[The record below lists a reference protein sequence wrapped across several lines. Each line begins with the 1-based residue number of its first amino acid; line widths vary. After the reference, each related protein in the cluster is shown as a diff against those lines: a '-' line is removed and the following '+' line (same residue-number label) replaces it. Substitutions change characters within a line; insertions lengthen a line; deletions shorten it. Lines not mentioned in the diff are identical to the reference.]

1 MTLKRSR
8 PAPCARNPQAAHP
21 GLTAVVVYTDDAPTR
36 RRPLFDVEAVYRNL
50 VVDGVME

>member
-8 PAPCARNPQAAHP
+8 AAPRTRNLQAAQP
-21 GLTAVVVYTDDAPTR
+21 GLTAVVVYTDDTPTR
-36 RRPLFDVEAVYRNL
+36 RRPLFDVEAVYRKL